1 MLNAQLSKGLKY
13 KNLKKCKHF
22 GLLFTFLFLCILF
35 IFGIELIGLSNK
47 EKNIELRNINDFHF
61 PNTISINKIIVS
73 NEKNE
78 KNEKT
83 TIKTS
88 KPINNVE
95 KEYKLSIMNVML
107 VDAAANNS
115 RDSPDSSDS
124 EMILDY

>member
-73 NEKNE
+73 NEK
-78 KNEKT
+78 T